1 MSNIFNFFDLS
12 YALISFTSIFTLIN
26 PLGILPIY
34 LTLTESISR
43 QERTKINRRGIVTA
57 GIVLI
62 TFSFIGNYIFS
73 FYGITIHAFRIA
85 GGILFFR
92 IGLNM
97 VESKLSRTKAT
108 PQEEEEAQMKEVFA
122 YTPLGIPM
130 IAGPGAIT
138 SAVILSGDGFNV
150 YNKIT
155 FILVLFVS
163 LLFTYLIFQTAGRI
177 SKFLGIIG
185 IRIMQRIMGLLLMVI
200 AVQFIID
207 GIFPILQNH

>member
-1 MSNIFNFFDLS
+1 MLNFIDLS
-12 YALISFTSIFTLIN
+12 HTLISFTSIFTLIN

-34 LTLTESISR
+34 LTLTESIDR
-43 QERTKINRRGIVTA
+43 DERTLINRKGILTA

-62 TFSFIGNYIFS
+62 MFSLIGHYIFS
-73 FYGITIHAFRIA
+73 FYGITIHAFKIA

-92 IGLNM
+92 IGISM
-97 VESKLSRTKAT
+97 IESKISRTKAT
-108 PQEEEEAQMKEVFA
+108 PQEETEAHTKDVFA

-138 SAVILSGDGFNV
+138 SAVILSGDTSNIQD
-150 YNKIT
+150 KLT
-155 FILVLFVS
+155 FILALFVA
-163 LLFTYLIFQTAGRI
+163 LLFTYGIFQTAGRI
-177 SKFLGIIG
+177 SKLLGIVG

-207 GIFPILQNH
+207 GTTPILKEIF

>member
-155 FILVLFVS
+155 FILVLFFS

>member
-62 TFSFIGNYIFS
+62 IFSFIGNYIFS

-155 FILVLFVS
+155 FILVLFFS
-163 LLFTYLIFQTAGRI
+163 LLLTYLIFQTAGRI

>member
-155 FILVLFVS
+155 FILVLFFS
-163 LLFTYLIFQTAGRI
+163 LLLTYLIFQTAGRI